1 MTEGL
6 RFRVHRA
13 VEGLTPGYFALVMA
27 TGILSVGMQ
36 LEGFDILS
44 TVLLGVC
51 CTSFVVLLALTGW
64 RLGRVA

>member
-1 MTEGL
+1 
-6 RFRVHRA
+6 
-13 VEGLTPGYFALVMA
+13 MA